1 MHVQLRWK
9 FIEIYI
15 LHLYMSNK
23 YIIFIAQDVIQ
34 RRTNCEFL
42 VSKEDLKSKGEIL
55 VSVWLRQIDLS
66 LVVKSKRVFFCFF
79 G

>member
-1 MHVQLRWK
+1 
-9 FIEIYI
+9 
-15 LHLYMSNK
+15 MSNK

-55 VSVWLRQIDLS
+55 VSV
-66 LVVKSKRVFFCFF
+66 
-79 G
+79 